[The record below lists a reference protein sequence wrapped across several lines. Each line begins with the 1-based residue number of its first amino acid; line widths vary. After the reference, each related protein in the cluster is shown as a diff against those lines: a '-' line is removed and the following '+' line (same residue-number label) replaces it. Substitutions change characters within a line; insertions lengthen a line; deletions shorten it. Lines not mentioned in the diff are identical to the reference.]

1 MFDLNQLFSQILELL
16 SSTKLSPVLLL
27 VVAIQVVLK
36 VKQPQWRFL
45 LAVIAMI
52 ALYVLWNR

>member
-16 SSTKLSPVLLL
+16 SPTKLFPVLLL